1 MSGNTSAEETG
12 GRQQSG
18 LWPQLK
24 RPWHAM
30 PTGEV
35 AGLLAAVVSRGL
47 SAREAGRRLSRYG
60 PNQLRR
66 SRAVPWWRVL
76 AAQFKSLVVLLLVVA
91 AVICFFLG
99 DNLEALSVVVVILLN
114 AGIGFATEYRASRA
128 MEALQ
133 KLGAQDALVLRSGT
147 RLAVPATDL
156 VPGDVV
162 ILQEGQSVCADA
174 RVVESAELQ
183 VDEAP
188 LTGESVP
195 VAKGTDP
202 LDDEDTPLAER
213 RNMVFKGTHA
223 TSGNGVTLVIATGMA
238 TEIGHISKLVSET
251 PEVETPIERRL
262 ADIGRRLVVLCLA
275 VAAVVAVAGI
285 IQGVPVGLMLEA
297 AIALAVAAVPE
308 GLPAVAT
315 ITLAVGMWRMAKQNA
330 LIRRLPAVETL
341 GSATCICTDKTGTLT
356 RNEMTVT
363 RIRVWERTVHVSGI
377 GYAVAGR
384 FTENGRQVEPAGD
397 RQLRGL
403 LKVAVLCN
411 NATVLSRGEGDPEV
425 TGDPTEV
432 ALAVAATKA
441 GWAPDELRRRHPELK
456 EFAFSSTTM
465 MMATVNDGLD
475 EQMNPGQGV
484 VLCVKGSPEAV
495 AERCSSVLTTAGL
508 RDLTQ
513 AERERALEESRSLAA
528 GGLRV
533 LGVAFKPVGRA
544 PAGPEEAYSGLTW
557 LGLAGLVDPP
567 REGVRQTVDMLTRA
581 GVKTVMITGDH
592 PATAARIAAELH
604 IAPTEPQVLTGR
616 DLAALSRDELAARL
630 EEVQVF
636 ARVSPEQKVDV
647 LEALQRRGEI
657 CAMLGDGVNDAI
669 ALKRADIGVAMGI
682 KGTDVA
688 KETADMLLLDDRF
701 VTVGAAVHQGR
712 IIYANIKKFVH
723 YLFSCNLSEV
733 ATMLFATML
742 GEPLPLLPLQILW
755 LNMVTDVF
763 PALALALERGEADIM
778 DRPPRPPESSL
789 LDRRT
794 VGSIVG
800 YGLLITLAALTAFF
814 YGRFVR
820 GYQPVGRVD
829 PAITMSFLTI
839 GLAQLFHVF
848 NSRKE
853 RGPLR
858 GREWFSNPYVLGALV
873 LTVGL
878 QLAAVYMPGLKTV
891 MRTSPPAAVDWLV
904 IGACALMP
912 LAAGQ
917 LYRRVV
923 ARKPASSR
931 A

>member
-1 MSGNTSAEETG
+1 
-12 GRQQSG
+12 
-18 LWPQLK
+18 
-24 RPWHAM
+24 
-30 PTGEV
+30 
-35 AGLLAAVVSRGL
+35 
-47 SAREAGRRLSRYG
+47 
-60 PNQLRR
+60 
-66 SRAVPWWRVL
+66 
-76 AAQFKSLVVLLLVVA
+76 
-91 AVICFFLG
+91 
-99 DNLEALSVVVVILLN
+99 
-114 AGIGFATEYRASRA
+114 
-128 MEALQ
+128 
-133 KLGAQDALVLRSGT
+133 
-147 RLAVPATDL
+147 
-156 VPGDVV
+156 
-162 ILQEGQSVCADA
+162 
-174 RVVESAELQ
+174 
-183 VDEAP
+183 
-188 LTGESVP
+188 
-195 VAKGTDP
+195 
-202 LDDEDTPLAER
+202 
-213 RNMVFKGTHA
+213 
-223 TSGNGVTLVIATGMA
+223 
-238 TEIGHISKLVSET
+238 
-251 PEVETPIERRL
+251 
-262 ADIGRRLVVLCLA
+262 
-275 VAAVVAVAGI
+275 
-285 IQGVPVGLMLEA
+285 
-297 AIALAVAAVPE
+297 
-308 GLPAVAT
+308 
-315 ITLAVGMWRMAKQNA
+315 
-330 LIRRLPAVETL
+330 
-341 GSATCICTDKTGTLT
+341 
-356 RNEMTVT
+356 
-363 RIRVWERTVHVSGI
+363 
-377 GYAVAGR
+377 
-384 FTENGRQVEPAGD
+384 
-397 RQLRGL
+397 
-403 LKVAVLCN
+403 
-411 NATVLSRGEGDPEV
+411 
-425 TGDPTEV
+425 
-432 ALAVAATKA
+432 
-441 GWAPDELRRRHPELK
+441 
-456 EFAFSSTTM
+456 
-465 MMATVNDGLD
+465 
-475 EQMNPGQGV
+475 
-484 VLCVKGSPEAV
+484 
-495 AERCSSVLTTAGL
+495 
-508 RDLTQ
+508 
-513 AERERALEESRSLAA
+513 
-528 GGLRV
+528 
-533 LGVAFKPVGRA
+533 
-544 PAGPEEAYSGLTW
+544 
-557 LGLAGLVDPP
+557 
-567 REGVRQTVDMLTRA
+567 LTRA